1 MNKLITIIYLSLG
14 LLCFLQGAD
23 AALRSASDPA
33 GYVARLL
40 INEVPF
46 PGEHGYVSEEDT
58 KAAMRALIHVLDSRI
73 NKVPSG
79 YRRSEVASVDSD
91 NVLDIIT
98 AGGVRGQMDGFYY
111 NKGRPAMV
119 SRVTARI
126 NNLVRISKQ
135 GAPGRFARLINYAQK
150 ISSDYVDRGVV
161 PRPDL
166 FEVIRFIA
174 PHKVTGCAYGWMTD
188 KGYYHPGGTFVKIP
202 DSKRGRLGGNRFF
215 TLMQRSS
222 AQTPKRKPLVS
233 ASK

>member
-1 MNKLITIIYLSLG
+1 MNKLITIIYLLLG
-14 LLCFLQGAD
+14 ALSFLQRAD
-23 AALRSASDPA
+23 AALRSAAEPA

-46 PGEHGYVSEEDT
+46 PGEHGYVSEADT
-58 KAAMRALIHVLDSRI
+58 KMAMCALIHVLDSRI

-79 YRRSEVASVDSD
+79 YHRSEVASVDSD

-111 NKGRPAMV
+111 NNGRPAMV
-119 SRVTARI
+119 SRITARI

-135 GAPGRFARLINYAQK
+135 GAPGRFARLISYAQK

-166 FEVIRFIA
+166 FEGIRFIA
-174 PHKVTGCAYGWMTD
+174 PHKVTGCAYSWMTD

-202 DSKRGRLGGNRFF
+202 DRKQGRLGGNRFY
-215 TLMQRSS
+215 TLVQKSS
-222 AQTPKRKPLVS
+222 TQKPKRKSLVS